1 MVKSWSG
8 PAVAGL
14 IVVGVG
20 AILVFNFQPSADRP
34 ASSKLST
41 MAREV
46 SAESQ
51 PTGPGARE
59 YPIGEPV
66 IQNGVQVAA
75 VWLAGVSMEGMSSSN
90 DLIHLEADV
99 RATENNPNGFAKDEF
114 VPYLKIAYTITDSA
128 TGASVDS
135 GTMLPMIAS
144 DGLHYGASVAKPKA
158 GQFKLTYRLDPP
170 SSGGLGRH
178 VGLGGVAPWWT
189 PFDATFDWTVEP
201 PSPPTLAGTTR

>member
-1 MVKSWSG
+1 VVKSWSG

-14 IVVGVG
+14 IVLGVV
-20 AILVFNFQPSADRP
+20 AILALNFQPSTERST
-34 ASSKLST
+34 SSKLSQIT
-41 MAREV
+41 KEIP
-46 SAESQ
+46 AETL
-51 PTGPGARE
+51 PAGPGARE

-66 IQNGVQVAA
+66 VRNSVQVAA
-75 VWLAGVSMEGMSSSN
+75 VWLAGVSMEGMPSSD

-114 VPYLKIAYTITDSA
+114 VPYLKVAYTITDAA

-158 GQFKLTYRLDPP
+158 GQYKLLYKIDPP

-201 PSPPTLAGTTR
+201 PSPPTLAGKTQ